1 MESNY
6 KTYLF
11 LHIPAQTLTG
21 IMGLERV
28 PSEMHLVATIDTKF
42 DMLFRQIASAF
53 NRDEQKQTLHA
64 QRKLIVANASN
75 ADYAKEIAQTKI

>member
-1 MESNY
+1 MER

-28 PSEMHLVATIDTKF
+28 PSEMHLIATVDAKF
-42 DMLFRQIASAF
+42 NMLLMQIASAF
-53 NRDEQKQTLHA
+53 NRDEQKQTLHV
-64 QRKLIVANASN
+64 QRKLIVVNATD
-75 ADYAKEIAQTKI
+75 ADYAKEIARTKI

>member
-1 MESNY
+1 MDK

-28 PSEMHLVATIDTKF
+28 PSEMHLVATADSKF
-42 DMLFRQIASAF
+42 NMLLMQMASAF
-53 NRDEQKQTLHA
+53 NRDEQKQTLHV
-64 QRKLIVANASN
+64 QRKLIVVSASN

>member
-1 MESNY
+1 MDK

-28 PSEMHLVATIDTKF
+28 PSEMHLVTTVDSKF
-42 DMLFRQIASAF
+42 NMLLMQIASAF
-53 NRDEQKQTLHA
+53 NRDEQKQTLHV
-64 QRKLIVANASN
+64 QRKLIVVSASD

>member
-1 MESNY
+1 MDK

-28 PSEMHLVATIDTKF
+28 PSEMHLVATVDSKF
-42 DMLFRQIASAF
+42 NMLLMQIASAF
-53 NRDEQKQTLHA
+53 NRDEQKQTLHV
-64 QRKLIVANASN
+64 QRKLIVVSASD